1 MNQQLGVSQ
10 LNPVTPNFSIS
21 QSDYTSPS
29 AINFKNESS
38 GLTGWFLWNFG
49 DGSTSFEENP
59 IHTYTSNGPFTVSL
73 TVLDYNA
80 NPLSRQ
86 IDNLISFNNVITNGD
101 MNSDSTLNILDI
113 VMMIN
118 LVLNQID
125 DFSGILN
132 EIGDLDGN
140 GDVDILDIVQLVNI
154 ILVN

>member
-1 MNQQLGVSQ
+1 
-10 LNPVTPNFSIS
+10 
-21 QSDYTSPS
+21 
-29 AINFKNESS
+29 
-38 GLTGWFLWNFG
+38 
-49 DGSTSFEENP
+49 
-59 IHTYTSNGPFTVSL
+59 
-73 TVLDYNA
+73 
-80 NPLSRQ
+80 
-86 IDNLISFNNVITNGD
+86 

>member
-1 MNQQLGVSQ
+1 M
-10 LNPVTPNFSIS
+10 
-21 QSDYTSPS
+21 
-29 AINFKNESS
+29 
-38 GLTGWFLWNFG
+38 
-49 DGSTSFEENP
+49 
-59 IHTYTSNGPFTVSL
+59 
-73 TVLDYNA
+73 DYNA